1 MARKNDA
8 FYFESFCACADL
20 SCQAA
25 KLLAK
30 VTEDFDPKR
39 IVEAL
44 EAMHD
49 IEQAADEKKHE
60 IRDALI
66 TAFVTPIER
75 EDIALLS
82 QHLDDVTDRIE
93 GVLHRLYFDNIQSMR
108 PDAHEMVDMI
118 VRSCEEM
125 RELLGEMAHFKRS
138 KTLYDHVVALNSIE
152 EEADHVFIKAMRN
165 LHTTSTDPLEILAW
179 REVYTF
185 LEYCVDCCESVA
197 DTVDSI
203 VMKNS

>member
-1 MARKNDA
+1 MS
-8 FYFESFCACADL
+8 YEQGEDL
-20 SCQAA
+20 SR
-25 KLLAK
+25 LG
-30 VTEDFDPKR
+30 TEASSPRTAHIDEMGT
-39 IVEAL
+39 VEAL

-93 GVLHRLYFDNIQSMR
+93 GVLHRMYFDNIQSMR

-138 KTLYDHVVALNSIE
+138 KTLYDHVVALNTIE
-152 EEADHVFIKAMRN
+152 EEADHVFIKALRN

>member
-1 MARKNDA
+1 MSRKNDA
-8 FYFESFCACADL
+8 FYFDAFIACADL
-20 SCQAA
+20 SCKAA
-25 KLLAK
+25 HLLSE
-30 VTEDFDPKR
+30 VTKNYDPNR
-39 IVEAL
+39 IGEAL
-44 EAMHD
+44 DAMHE
-49 IEQAADEKKHE
+49 IEQSADEKKHE
-60 IRDALI
+60 VRDALI

-93 GVLHRLYFDNIQSMR
+93 GVLHRLYFDNIQVMR

-118 VRSCEEM
+118 CRSCEEM

-138 KTLYDHVVALNSIE
+138 KTLHDHVIALNSLE
-152 EEADHVFIKAMRN
+152 EEADHLFIKAMRT

-179 REVYTF
+179 REVYMF
-185 LEYCVDCCESVA
+185 MEYCVDCCESVA